1 MPRHDPLRNFRFRVE
16 IGGLPDA
23 AFSEV
28 TIGAISV
35 DVIEYRN
42 GNEPTQVRKL
52 PGLAR
57 FGDVILKRGII
68 CSDGGALDLYA
79 WLSSVIA
86 GDMTSARRVVQ
97 ITVLDETGRDCA
109 RFKVLSAWPVKY
121 VPSDLEG
128 RGNEVLVELL
138 ELANEGIERV
148 Q

>member
-16 IGGLPDA
+16 IDRLPDA
-23 AFSEV
+23 AFSEA

-35 DVIEYRN
+35 DAIEYRD
-42 GNEPTQVRKL
+42 GNDPTHVRKL

-57 FGDVILKRGII
+57 FGDVTLKRGII
-68 CSDGGALDLYA
+68 CSGGGALDLYA

-86 GDMTSARRVVQ
+86 GDMTSARRKVV
-97 ITVLDETGRDCA
+97 ITVLD
-109 RFKVLSAWPVKY
+109 
-121 VPSDLEG
+121 
-128 RGNEVLVELL
+128 

>member
-16 IGGLPDA
+16 IDRLPDA
-23 AFSEV
+23 AFSEA

-35 DVIEYRN
+35 DAIEYRD
-42 GNEPTQVRKL
+42 GNDPTHVRKL

-57 FGDVILKRGII
+57 FGDVTLKRGII
-68 CSDGGALDLYA
+68 CSGGGALDLYA

-86 GDMTSARRVVQ
+86 GDMTSARRKVV
-97 ITVLDETGRDCA
+97 ITVLDEAGQDCA
-109 RFKVLSAWPVKY
+109 RFVVSSAWPVKY

-128 RGNEVLVELL
+128 RGNEVLIELL

>member
-1 MPRHDPLRNFRFRVE
+1 MARHDPLRNFRFRLE
-16 IGGLPDA
+16 IDGLSDA

-35 DVIEYRN
+35 DAIEYRD
-42 GNEPTQVRKL
+42 GNDPPLVRKL

-57 FGDVILKRGII
+57 FSNVTLKRGII
-68 CSDGGALDLYA
+68 CSGSGALDLYA

-86 GDMTSARRVVQ
+86 GDMTSARRRVV
-97 ITVLDETGRDCA
+97 IVVLDEAGKDCA
-109 RFKVLSAWPVKY
+109 RFLVSNAWPVKY

-128 RGNEVLVELL
+128 RGNEVLVEQL

-148 Q
+148 S